1 LKIYFSAKA
10 NSFYR
15 DDFHGSRKISIQ
27 DPDWVRPD
35 IEVENP
41 EWTED
46 SVDVPETILI
56 PNMSIYHPLVEVL
69 NPSCLLPP
77 EDELVEITEEEH
89 QAIQELI
96 ATTCSVLSSDKN
108 GRPTVIP
115 APGPTAE
122 QVLAGALLQRDR
134 LINSATTRINP
145 LQDAVDLEEASSEEV
160 ALLKKWKQY
169 RVAVNRVAEQEGFPA
184 EITWPS
190 EPQ

>member
-1 LKIYFSAKA
+1 MKIYFSEKA

-15 DDFHGSRKISIQ
+15 DDFHGARKISIQ

-41 EWTED
+41 EWSEG

-56 PNMSIYHPLVEVL
+56 PDMSIYHPLVEVL
-69 NPSCLLPP
+69 NPACLLPP
-77 EDELVEITEEEH
+77 EDELVEITEKEH

-108 GRPTVIP
+108 GRPIVIP
-115 APGPTAE
+115 APGQTPE

-134 LINSATTRINP
+134 LINVATTRIAP
-145 LQDAVDLEEASSEEV
+145 LQAVVDLGDATEGDV
-160 ALLKKWKQY
+160 ANLKKWRQY
-169 RVAVNRVAEQEGFPA
+169 QVAINRITDQQGFPTQ
-184 EITWPS
+184 ITWPP